1 MGGKKYRYK
10 IIMKYKNTRQFRD
23 IIAAQL
29 VDFAAADKRF
39 QTVTAYAD
47 PNPDTIL

>member
-1 MGGKKYRYK
+1 MGGKYRYK

-29 VDFAAADKRF
+29 VGFAADKRF